1 MMQRIAALIEA
12 HRTMP
17 GALLPLLHAIQA
29 EAGYVPPA
37 AIEPIA
43 QALALSPAEVYGVIS
58 FYHDFRTTAP
68 GKHTLHICRAE
79 SCQAMGSR
87 ALEQQAKATLGIDY
101 HETSADGAVSLEPA
115 YCLGNCACSPSVR
128 VDNEVYGRLDSEQL
142 AALLASLAQGARS

>member
-142 AALLASLAQGARS
+142 AALLASLGQGASS

>member
-29 EAGYVPPA
+29 EAGFVPPA

-128 VDNEVYGRLDSEQL
+128 IDNEVYGRLDSEQL
-142 AALLASLAQGARS
+142 AALLASLGQGASS

>member
-29 EAGYVPPA
+29 EAGFVPPA

-142 AALLASLAQGARS
+142 AALLASLGQGARS